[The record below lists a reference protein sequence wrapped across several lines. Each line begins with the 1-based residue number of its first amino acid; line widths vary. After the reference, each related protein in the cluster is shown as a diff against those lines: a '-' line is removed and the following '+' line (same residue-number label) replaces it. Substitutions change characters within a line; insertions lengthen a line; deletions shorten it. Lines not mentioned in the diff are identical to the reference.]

1 MMTLDKDVATA
12 LRALS
17 PGNKT
22 LGRTASL
29 LIREALVRREEIAWL
44 RATAPALFDEALC
57 LETQPPGT
65 EAGQM
70 VTGR

>member
-1 MMTLDKDVATA
+1 MLTLDRDVATA

-29 LIREALVRREEIAWL
+29 LIREALVRREERLWL
-44 RATAPALFDEALC
+44 RQVVLDEWAD
-57 LETQPPGT
+57 EGPK
-65 EAGQM
+65 
-70 VTGR
+70 